1 MAEPR
6 GEHFQ
11 RAEPGSFSERD
22 HRTADAVLTIRVV
35 SGCGGSEP
43 PRPWL
48 GGWVWWWRPRQ
59 TMSGFDP
66 HAPGNR
72 TRTWLG
78 RPAVDP
84 ATTPLAIRHMAREA
98 EGRTPN
104 TARIDAL
111 LDVRSAATVS
121 RTIVFPV

>member
-1 MAEPR
+1 MDA
-6 GEHFQ
+6 G
-11 RAEPGSFSERD
+11 
-22 HRTADAVLTIRVV
+22 AVLTIRVV
-35 SGCGGSEP
+35 SECGGSEP

-48 GGWVWWWRPRQ
+48 GLVVAAQANDERV
-59 TMSGFDP
+59 DP

-84 ATTPLAIRHMAREA
+84 ATTPLAIRRMARGA

-111 LDVRSAATVS
+111 LDERSSLLPPTPGESPRV
-121 RTIVFPV
+121 